1 MTASAFG
8 IGFRIRRWWR
18 RALVPH
24 DHCGEASV
32 TAQTLQAHHTTFS
45 PIYIKIFLFSVYVGI
60 FIIYV
65 GIFSAPVV
73 DINYSCC
80 YHLGKLDYSGY
91 VCSLQFFHLMNM
103 LSKTLGKP
111 LLNVATYL
119 FPQATSWWPCWYG
132 KDCASRDDSGQSQ
145 LNVKSSHKNYE
156 ALEVDLAEWWSLFF
170 SLGTQMRAL
179 GLVKC
184 RRLKTL

>member
-1 MTASAFG
+1 MTVSAFR
-8 IGFRIRRWWR
+8 IDFRIRRWWR

-24 DHCGEASV
+24 DHCGESSV
-32 TAQTLQAHHTTFS
+32 TAQTLQEHHCIS
-45 PIYIKIFLFSVYVGI
+45 P
-60 FIIYV
+60 IYV

-91 VCSLQFFHLMNM
+91 VCSLQFFHLMNK
-103 LSKTLGKP
+103 LSNNPRETFIECCTLP
-111 LLNVATYL
+111 FPTRHVFETLLIWERLCFT
-119 FPQATSWWPCWYG
+119 WWQRSQSAKQWGCKCRPCWMM
-132 KDCASRDDSGQSQ
+132 
-145 LNVKSSHKNYE
+145 E
-156 ALEVDLAEWWSLFF
+156 FF
-170 SLGTQMRAL
+170 FLGAQMRAL